1 MVGVLSENIAESEL
15 ADQVSVF
22 TLDVKNNVRTEMIP
36 FCIFYSEFTLTVA
49 FPKSS
54 GISRI
59 SGFACNNGYFI
70 GNDERRIKTNA
81 ELTDKLCILLLVSGK
96 ISKELFSSA
105 FSNRTQ

>member
-49 FPKSS
+49 FPK
-54 GISRI
+54 
-59 SGFACNNGYFI
+59 
-70 GNDERRIKTNA
+70 E
-81 ELTDKLCILLLVSGK
+81 
-96 ISKELFSSA
+96 
-105 FSNRTQ
+105 